1 MKEPLKLSLSVI
13 VGKSVTNSTFID
25 TMTVTKNTGSVYTWA
40 ITGGLQQSGGNTNQ
54 ITVKWDAGP
63 ITASVKVTETDKYG
77 CTSNQASKSVN
88 IQKSGAIQS
97 LSDKGFLKLF
107 PNPAQNTVSLDLEG
121 VKPGMYKLSLINTL
135 GQIKY
140 ENEWF
145 QSDTYLNQTIDLS
158 GLAKGVYSLK
168 ISNPFGEISS
178 VLIKN

>member
-1 MKEPLKLSLSVI
+1 M
-13 VGKSVTNSTFID
+13 
-25 TMTVTKNTGSVYTWA
+25 
-40 ITGGLQQSGGNTNQ
+40 QQSGGNTNQ

-107 PNPAQNTVSLDLEG
+107 PNPAQNRVSFDLEG

-145 QSDTYLNQTIDLS
+145 QSDTYLNQTIDVS

>member
-1 MKEPLKLSLSVI
+1 MPDFYKIFSV
-13 VGKSVTNSTFID
+13 
-25 TMTVTKNTGSVYTWA
+25 
-40 ITGGLQQSGGNTNQ
+40 
-54 ITVKWDAGP
+54 
-63 ITASVKVTETDKYG
+63 
-77 CTSNQASKSVN
+77 
-88 IQKSGAIQS
+88 
-97 LSDKGFLKLF
+97 F

-145 QSDTYLNQTIDLS
+145 QSDTYLNQTIDVS